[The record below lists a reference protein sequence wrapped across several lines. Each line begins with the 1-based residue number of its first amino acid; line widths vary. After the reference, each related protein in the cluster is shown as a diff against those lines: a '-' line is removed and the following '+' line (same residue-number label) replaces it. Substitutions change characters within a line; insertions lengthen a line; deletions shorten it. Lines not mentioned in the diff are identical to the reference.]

1 MPNQVHNGRHP
12 SVPKIK
18 FPCENYPIKV
28 VGRKTED
35 YSQWV
40 INCVQ
45 RWVPDLDLGSVEV
58 IDSRNHRFQ
67 SVRLLIYAQSMD
79 QLQAIHTHLISS
91 GRVKIV
97 I

>member
-12 SVPKIK
+12 GVPKIK
-18 FPCENYPIKV
+18 FPCKDYPIKV
-28 VGRKTED
+28 VGHKTED

-40 INCVQ
+40 INSVQ
-45 RWVPDLDLGSVEV
+45 RWAPDLDLDSIEV

-67 SVRLLIYAQSMD
+67 SVSLMIYAQSMG